1 MTDQEKYI
9 AGQEASGIEI
19 GDEVRATRQFDG
31 CEGGHAAG
39 ASHSWRHKVN
49 FIDAGAT
56 GTVTRVKHNY
66 IEVACGMEFGGLW
79 NFPYFVLEIVKK
91 ANGTKPIETLT
102 GDSNMSVQE
111 QTVSQVTI
119 IERTEVLHEGSGVVQ
134 KINREILFDKKV
146 SAVSD
151 EAKKQKALDVCRK
164 AKEKAQMQ
172 LDCDKLEITCKPF

>member
-1 MTDQEKYI
+1 
-9 AGQEASGIEI
+9 
-19 GDEVRATRQFDG
+19 
-31 CEGGHAAG
+31 
-39 ASHSWRHKVN
+39 
-49 FIDAGAT
+49 
-56 GTVTRVKHNY
+56 
-66 IEVACGMEFGGLW
+66 
-79 NFPYFVLEIVKK
+79 
-91 ANGTKPIETLT
+91 
-102 GDSNMSVQE
+102 MSVQE

-172 LDCDKLEITCKPF
+172 LDCDKLEITCNPFCSE